1 MMAALSHPIDKLCAG
16 AIGAALQ
23 SLISEASRAAGLPA
37 KQLTLADLKIL
48 APERFEQME
57 LRIAHVVKHHDEPER
72 LLNALPDM
80 DGPAQLREIKESS
93 LSLRNEG
100 RLSVKSSEPL
110 LSQNEVH
117 TKLKTVIPFLFSA
130 VSGNTS
136 LLTCFSSKEA
146 SNMWFATLG
155 ANKEVME
162 CVGYSG
168 EIRRIPLEKL
178 KQSGFSA
185 LPGGSDAAK
194 KLWMNTVRPGL
205 SASDIKQASLFVGGN
220 MFPGFCQNRAS
231 ERLVELMHKYPER
244 LRNKPKAPVSQ
255 PKI

>member
-1 MMAALSHPIDKLCAG
+1 MAAFFHPMDKLCAG
-16 AIGAALQ
+16 TIGAELQ
-23 SLISEASRAAGLPA
+23 SLISEASRASGLPA
-37 KQLTLADLKIL
+37 KQLTLADLKVL
-48 APERFEQME
+48 SPERFEQME

-72 LLNALPDM
+72 LLNSLSDIG
-80 DGPAQLREIKESS
+80 GPAQLLEIKESS
-93 LSLRNEG
+93 LSLRNDG
-100 RLSVKSSEPL
+100 RLWVKSSEPL

-117 TKLKTVIPFLFSA
+117 TKLRAVIPFLFSA
-130 VSGNTS
+130 VSSSTS
-136 LLTCFSSKEA
+136 SITCFSSKEA

-168 EIRRIPLEKL
+168 EIRRIPLKKL

-185 LPGGSDAAK
+185 LPGGSDASK
-194 KLWMNTVRPGL
+194 KLWMSTVRPGL
-205 SASDIKQASLFVGGN
+205 SASDIKQASLFVGCN
-220 MFPGFCQNRAS
+220 MFPGFCQIRAS

-244 LRNKPKAPVSQ
+244 LRSKPKSPVSQ